1 MNDDQLNLLYAEV
14 GKQTSE
20 LLSCNYSPMAIAGVM
35 VAQAMSMYRTLLSDE
50 EYHKM
55 INFISDNRDN
65 VKTFEVPKLQ

>member
-35 VAQAMSMYRTLLSDE
+35 IAQAMSMYRTLLSDK

-55 INFISDNRDN
+55 VDFISDNRDN
-65 VKTFEVPKLQ
+65 VKTFEVPKIQ

>member
-1 MNDDQLNLLYAEV
+1 
-14 GKQTSE
+14 
-20 LLSCNYSPMAIAGVM
+20 MAIAGVM